1 MRGRFDLCKTL
12 IRQRIKGNRSTRGQD
27 VEPNFHS
34 MPYCKDDD
42 YDDAILHVAE
52 MGPGNHSIA
61 DKDKSHMRLLS
72 HDHGMCS
79 DRDENDDKST
89 HVSVP
94 PCSKFMIK
102 GDVKQISDTSQPLL
116 VHRVPSLSVR
126 HDELMLHNQFSQQN
140 EEANRRVRFDT
151 SECLQEESCS
161 EEPYPIQYLPF
172 EQHTPHQKRGM
183 SNHTPEQ
190 ASYYHHYPSPHHDHS
205 YVDEDETYETAVT
218 QLSMRQADTLQRMQ
232 TLQKLHQLKRNLGQ
246 AVESSSSFPSRH
258 YATIPRYAVTSASL
272 KTTEQ
277 SMVDSNDIDDPMTAS
292 HHKSHCYDGLMN
304 PNTSENK
311 GFSFPEDDSCSSVSD
326 GSSIITAKGHTSA
339 LVYSTRLHQQPQ
351 LQLQLQ
357 HSVQLP
363 VSIPECFAGR
373 IFHSLDASD
382 NDEIS
387 CICQF

>member
-27 VEPNFHS
+27 EPNFHS
-34 MPYCKDDD
+34 MQYCKDDD
-42 YDDAILHVAE
+42 YYDTILHVTE

-61 DKDKSHMRLLS
+61 DKDKSHMSLLS
-72 HDHGMCS
+72 HDHGMS
-79 DRDENDDKST
+79 FDRDE
-89 HVSVP
+89 
-94 PCSKFMIK
+94 
-102 GDVKQISDTSQPLL
+102 VKQISDTAQPLL

-126 HDELMLHNQFSQQN
+126 NDESMLHNQFSLQN
-140 EEANRRVRFDT
+140 EGSNRRLRFDT
-151 SECLQEESCS
+151 SDND
-161 EEPYPIQYLPF
+161 EPYPMQYLPF
-172 EQHTPHQKRGM
+172 ERHAPRQTRSM
-183 SNHTPEQ
+183 SNHTMEQ

-205 YVDEDETYETAVT
+205 YVDEDATYETAMT

-232 TLQKLHQLKRNLGQ
+232 TMQKLHQLKRNLRQ

-258 YATIPRYAVTSASL
+258 YATIPRYAVTPASL

-277 SMVDSNDIDDPMTAS
+277 SMVDSNDIDDPMTVS

-304 PNTSENK
+304 PNICENK
-311 GFSFPEDDSCSSVSD
+311 GFSLPEDDSCSSVSD
-326 GSSIITAKGHTSA
+326 SSSIVTAKGHTSA
-339 LVYSTRLHQQPQ
+339 LVYSTRPHQQPP
-351 LQLQLQ
+351 LQLH
-357 HSVQLP
+357 HSVQPP

-373 IFHSLDASD
+373 IFHSLEVPD